1 MINSFCT
8 VFGTEKPLVISHK
21 GSSGDYPDCTDLA
34 YQRAISDG
42 VDVLDCPVQM
52 TKDGIPVCLGSINLG
67 EFTLAAQSQFSNQAI
82 SIPEL
87 GVENGIF
94 TFNLTWSEIRGL
106 QRKLKAVLACY
117 FV

>member
-1 MINSFCT
+1 MINSSCS
-8 VFGTEKPLVISHK
+8 VFGTERLLVISHK

-34 YQRAISDG
+34 YQRAITDG

-67 EFTLAAQSQFSNQAI
+67 DFTLAAQSKFSNQMI

-87 GVENGIF
+87 GVVNGIF
-94 TFNLTWSEIRGL
+94 TFNLTWSEIQEL
-106 QRKLKAVLACY
+106 QRKLKAMLACY